1 MIPLI
6 IGAIEAGEMIAGA
19 AEVGGIAAEGGAIAA
34 EGGAMAAEGG
44 AIAGEEAE
52 AGVAAKRGGG
62 IINKLIGAEEIGEI
76 GKTVRSI
83 FGKNKD
89 DKADNTESVEK
100 ETSSGTY
107 AGSTSTSASENF
119 DDVNRNIS
127 KQESLLTKGFWFGR
141 NQKPDPRDV
150 EQAMQ
155 RNTMALIVSR
165 LTLIDNKLS
174 RLDNHMLGIKKVL
187 SDHLTLERDRIAEQE
202 ISSQE
207 ETLKYS
213 TKDSYPWLAK
223 AKGLNDKSGGSILPF
238 LTVALMPTIL
248 DWYNKFAKWTWDGT
262 QRLAA
267 GLLVASKTLTRSL
280 EGLSQWASRTGSTLL
295 AKLQPFEGSV
305 TKISQV
311 GEEEEY
317 LRSMFDSFYKQS
329 RGEFGQGTKQSLKSA
344 QRALLKYVVSK
355 DPKKFN
361 ESFKN
366 MFSNKQAYESG
377 KPIAMAQDEVVT
389 READS
394 LGKMLAKGAGR
405 GAMKMSSKA
414 AKALSYLVPIR
425 GILQGIAKYA
435 KFLMFLDPLIALLK
449 VGIGIGSWNEV
460 EKAFVRALGA
470 FIGAELGAAGGA
482 AAGGALF
489 GALGTVIPGVGNLV
503 GAAVGSVVG
512 GLIGGF
518 GGASVGEYLA
528 TKIWQIITGEK
539 TVVDVAS
546 DVASDALNQAKIA
559 AGLITGTTPVTAGN
573 IATAGGFN
581 PATAGDKKN
590 TVGGGGGQTEI
601 ADSSY
606 DIVLGY
612 GKFGKIQDMFPGK
625 KLTQLKVSE
634 VFDFQ
639 KNVLIPNSRGKLPHG
654 ADSGLG
660 AYSIN
665 SATLQTIMDNG
676 IISPNDTF
684 DKTTQDKAAK
694 WLYEHNQK
702 NHKLQNTWNFFRK
715 HPDASGMSFEQAKSS
730 IVHDEGTDRNVR
742 PDKSEKGSSPPY
754 SSKTMESSSGSMRS
768 TMPMRGV
775 KLNQSQQYGIPSPFA
790 STSYE
795 DRVSVFF
802 NANEPA
808 MGVGM
813 G

>member
-1 MIPLI
+1 MVLPLI
-6 IGAIEAGEMIAGA
+6 IGAIEFAEMAAGA

-34 EGGAMAAEGG
+34 ESAA
-44 AIAGEEAE
+44 
-52 AGVAAKRGGG
+52 RGGG
-62 IINKLIGAEEIGEI
+62 IINKLIGAEEVNEI
-76 GKTVRSI
+76 GKTARSI
-83 FGKNKD
+83 FGKNKS
-89 DKADNTESVEK
+89 DKESNTESVEK

-107 AGSTSTSASENF
+107 AGSTSTSSTENF

-127 KQESLLTKGFWFGR
+127 KQESLLTNGFWFGR
-141 NQKPDPRDV
+141 NKKPTPRDV

-187 SDHLTLERDRIAEQE
+187 NDHLTLERDRIADQE

-213 TKDSYPWLAK
+213 TKNSYPWLSK
-223 AKGLNDKSGGSILPF
+223 AKGINDKAGGSILPF
-238 LTVALMPTIL
+238 LTVALMPTLL

-280 EGLSQWASRTGSTLL
+280 ESLSQWASRTGSSLL
-295 AKLQPFEGSV
+295 TKLQPFEGSV

-311 GEEEEY
+311 GEEENT
-317 LRSMFDSFYKQS
+317 LRSLFDTYYKQS

-344 QRALLKYVVSK
+344 QRALLRNVVLK
-355 DPKKFN
+355 DPKKYN
-361 ESFKN
+361 EVFKN
-366 MFSNKQAYESG
+366 MFPDKKTYESG
-377 KPIAMAQDEVVT
+377 KPIAMSQDEVVT

-394 LGKMLAKGAGR
+394 LGKMLAKGVGR
-405 GAMKMSSKA
+405 GAMKLSSKA
-414 AKALSYLVPIR
+414 AKALSYLVPLR
-425 GILQGIAKYA
+425 GLLQGIAKYA
-435 KFLMFLDPLIALLK
+435 KFLMFLDPLIALFKL
-449 VGIGIGSWNEV
+449 GIGTGSWNEV

-470 FIGAELGAAGGA
+470 FIGAELGAWGGA
-482 AAGGALF
+482 AAGAALF
-489 GALGTVIPGVGNLV
+489 GALGTVIPGVGNIV
-503 GAAVGSVVG
+503 GVAVGGVVG

-518 GGASVGEYLA
+518 AGASVGEYLA
-528 TKIWQIITGEK
+528 MKIWQIITGEK
-539 TVVDVAS
+539 TVS
-546 DVASDALNQAKIA
+546 DVMSDMAQDAWEQTKKA
-559 AGLITGTTPVTAGN
+559 AGLIAGTTPVNASN
-573 IATAGGFN
+573 IADAGGFN
-581 PATAGDKKN
+581 PATAGDRKD
-590 TVGGGGGQTEI
+590 TVGGGQTEI
-601 ADSSY
+601 SDSSY
-606 DIVLGY
+606 DVVLGY
-612 GKFGKIQDMFPGK
+612 GKFGKVQDKFPGK

-634 VFDFQ
+634 VYDFQ
-639 KNVLIPNSRGKLPHG
+639 RNVLIPNSSGKLPHG

-665 SATLQTIMDNG
+665 SVTLQTIMNNG
-676 IISPNDTF
+676 VISPNDIF
-684 DKTTQDKAAK
+684 DKSTQDKAAK
-694 WLYEHNQK
+694 WLYEYSQKKHN
-702 NHKLQNTWNFFRK
+702 LQNTWNFFKK
-715 HPDASGMSFEQAKSS
+715 HPEASGMSFENVKSS

-742 PDKSEKGSSPPY
+742 PDKSEKGSSPAY
-754 SSKTMESSSGSMRS
+754 SSTSMESSSGSMRN
-768 TMPMRGV
+768 TMPMKGV

-813 G
+813 R